1 MLSQPIIEQLIAI
14 VGESRLLLGADD
26 LQRFGVD
33 RTTLWQAAPCAVVLP
48 ETVEEVQSIVRLA
61 NQCNLAIVPSGG
73 RTGLSGGA
81 VAKDGE
87 LVVALDRMNQVIEF
101 NPMDRSVTVGAGMI
115 TGQLQQFAEEQGL
128 FYPVDFA
135 SSGSSQIG
143 GNIATNAGGIK
154 VIKYGMTRNWVAGL
168 KVVNGAG
175 DIIELNKGLA
185 KNNTGYD
192 LRHLFIGSEGTLGL
206 ICEATI
212 QLARAPLESS
222 VMVLG
227 IENFAE
233 IVDVLGCFSRDLD
246 LSAFE
251 FFSQQALDK
260 VVAHRGHAVPFQTE
274 TAFYA
279 LLEFE
284 HCSPEVVDKAMALFE
299 RCVDKGWV
307 TDGVIS
313 QSLSQAKSL
322 WKLRE
327 DISETLWQWQP
338 YRNDIS
344 VRISRMADFLRE
356 VDQLVV
362 GQYPDF
368 EIIWYGH
375 IGDGNLHLNILK
387 PEVLSVDQFHR
398 KCVNV
403 SAEIGQL
410 LAKYEG
416 SVSAEHGVGLLKKNY
431 LHYSR
436 SAVEMDMMRSIKRAL
451 DPNHVMNPG
460 KLFDC

>member
-1 MLSQPIIEQLIAI
+1 MLPQPIIEQLVAI
-14 VGESRLLLGADD
+14 VGESRLLLEVDD

-33 RTTLWQAAPCAVVLP
+33 RTMLWQAAPCGVVLP
-48 ETVEEVQSIVRLA
+48 GTVEEVQSIVRLA
-61 NQCNLAIVPSGG
+61 NQYNLAIVPSGG

-87 LVVALDRMNQVIEF
+87 LVVALDRINQVIEF
-101 NPMDRSVTVGAGMI
+101 NPVDRSVKVGAGMI
-115 TGQLQQFAEEQGL
+115 TGQLQQFAAERGL
-128 FYPVDFA
+128 CYPVDFA

-175 DIIELNKGLA
+175 DLFELNKGLA

-212 QLARAPLESS
+212 QLAPAPLESS

-227 IENFAE
+227 IEYFPE
-233 IVDVLGCFSRDLD
+233 IVDVLTCFSHALD

-260 VVAHRGHAVPFQTE
+260 VLAHRGHAVPFQTE

-284 HCSPEVVDKAMALFE
+284 HSSPDVVDKAMELFE
-299 RCVDKGWV
+299 HCVDKGWV
-307 TDGVIS
+307 MDGVLS

-338 YRNDIS
+338 YKNDIS
-344 VRISRMADFLRE
+344 VRISRMADFLGE
-356 VDQLVV
+356 VDQLVME
-362 GQYPDF
+362 QYPDF

-387 PEVLSVDQFHR
+387 PEVLSVDQFHS

-403 SAEIGQL
+403 NSLIGQL

-416 SVSAEHGVGLLKKNY
+416 SVSAEHGVGLLKKDY

-436 SAVEMDMMRSIKRAL
+436 SEVEMDMMRSIKRAF
-451 DPNHVMNPG
+451 DPNHIMNPG

>member
-1 MLSQPIIEQLIAI
+1 MLPQPIVEQLVAI
-14 VGESRLLLGADD
+14 VGESRLLLEADD

-33 RTTLWQAAPCAVVLP
+33 RTTLWQAAPCGVVLP
-48 ETVEEVQSIVRLA
+48 GTVEEVQSIVRLA
-61 NQCNLAIVPSGG
+61 NQYNLAVVPSGG

-101 NPMDRSVTVGAGMI
+101 NPVDRSVKVGAGMI

-175 DIIELNKGLA
+175 DLFELNKGLA

-212 QLARAPLESS
+212 QLAPTPLESS

-227 IENFAE
+227 IEYFSE
-233 IVDVLGCFSRDLD
+233 IVDVLTFFSRDLD

-284 HCSPEVVDKAMALFE
+284 HSSPDVVDKAMELFE

-307 TDGVIS
+307 MDGVLS
-313 QSLSQAKSL
+313 QSLSQAKNL

-338 YRNDIS
+338 YKNDIS
-344 VRISRMADFLRE
+344 VRISRMADFLGE
-356 VDQLVV
+356 VDQLVME
-362 GQYPDF
+362 QYPDF

-387 PEVLSVDQFHR
+387 PEVLSVDQFHS
-398 KCVNV
+398 KCANV
-403 SAEIGQL
+403 SSSIGQL

-416 SVSAEHGVGLLKKNY
+416 SVSAEHGVGLLKKDY

-436 SAVEMDMMRSIKRAL
+436 SAVEMDMMRSIKRAF
-451 DPNHVMNPG
+451 DPNHIMNPG

>member
-1 MLSQPIIEQLIAI
+1 MLPEPIIEQLIAI
-14 VGESRLLLGADD
+14 VGESRLLLGDDD
-26 LQRFGVD
+26 LQRFGID
-33 RTTLWQAAPCAVVLP
+33 RTTLWNAAPSAVVLP
-48 ETVEEVQSIVRLA
+48 GSTAEVQAIVRLA

-87 LVVALDRMNQVIEF
+87 LVVALDRINQVIEF

-115 TGQLQQFAEEQGL
+115 TAQLQEFAEQQGL

-154 VIKYGMTRNWVAGL
+154 VIKYGMTRSWVAGL
-168 KVVNGAG
+168 KVINGAG
-175 DIIELNKGLA
+175 DILELNKGLA

-212 QLARAPLESS
+212 QLARPPIEPS

-227 IENFAE
+227 VQDFAA
-233 IVDVLGCFSRDLD
+233 IMDVLQCFTRDLD
-246 LSAFE
+246 LTAFE

-260 VVAHRGHAVPFQTE
+260 VTAHRGHTAPFETQTP
-274 TAFYA
+274 FYA

-284 HCSPEVVDKAMALFE
+284 NTNDAVLDKAMALFE
-299 RCVDKGWV
+299 DCVDNGWV
-307 TDGVIS
+307 LDGVLS
-313 QSLSQAKSL
+313 QSLTQAQNL

-327 DISETLWQWQP
+327 DISETLWHWQP
-338 YRNDIS
+338 YKNDIS
-344 VRISRMADFLRE
+344 VRISRMPDFIKE
-356 VDQLVV
+356 VDQLVAR
-362 GQYPDF
+362 QYPDF
-368 EIIWYGH
+368 EIVWYGH

-387 PEVLSVDQFHR
+387 PEALSVDQFHA

-403 SAEIGQL
+403 SSEIGQL

-416 SVSAEHGVGLLKKNY
+416 SVSAEHGVGLLKKDY

-436 SAVEMDMMRSIKRAL
+436 SAVEMDMMRSIKRAF
-451 DPNHVMNPG
+451 DPNHIMNPG
-460 KLFDC
+460 KLFD

>member
-1 MLSQPIIEQLIAI
+1 MLPGPIIEQLIDI
-14 VGESRLLLGADD
+14 VGESRLLLGDDD
-26 LQRFGVD
+26 LQRFGID
-33 RTTLWQAAPCAVVLP
+33 RTTLWKAAPCAVVLP
-48 ETVEEVQSIVRLA
+48 GSTAEVQAIVRLA

-87 LVVALDRMNQVIEF
+87 LVVALDRINQVIEF

-115 TGQLQQFAEEQGL
+115 TAKLQEFAEQQGL

-154 VIKYGMTRNWVAGL
+154 VIKYGMTRSWVAGL
-168 KVVNGAG
+168 KVINGAG
-175 DIIELNKGLA
+175 DILELNKGLA

-212 QLARAPLESS
+212 QLARPPVEPC

-227 IENFAE
+227 VQDFAA
-233 IVDVLGCFSRDLD
+233 IMDVLKCFSADLD
-246 LSAFE
+246 LTAFE

-260 VVAHRGHAVPFQTE
+260 VTAHRGHAAPFETQTP
-274 TAFYA
+274 FYA

-284 HCSPEVVDKAMALFE
+284 KTNDTVLDKAMALFE
-299 RCVDKGWV
+299 VCVDNGWV
-307 TDGVIS
+307 LDGVLS
-313 QSLSQAKSL
+313 QSLTQAQNL

-327 DISETLWQWQP
+327 DISETLWHWQP
-338 YRNDIS
+338 YKNDIS
-344 VRISRMADFLRE
+344 VRISRMPDFIKE
-356 VDQLVV
+356 VDQLVAR
-362 GQYPDF
+362 QYPDF
-368 EIIWYGH
+368 EIVWYGH

-387 PEVLSVDQFHR
+387 PEALSADQFHA

-403 SAEIGQL
+403 SSEIGQL

-416 SVSAEHGVGLLKKNY
+416 SVSAEHGVGLLKKDY

-436 SAVEMDMMRSIKRAL
+436 SAVEMDLMRSIKRAF
-451 DPNHVMNPG
+451 DPNHIMNPG
-460 KLFDC
+460 KLFD